1 MGSNRF
7 AKIPYRIYTM
17 ALAVACLIGVLLFGL
32 GLSYYWKEKHV
43 AVDETVRDLNHASD
57 LAGVESY
64 LVLHHAAKLYETNSE
79 QPNALLSAPYRERAL
94 QYNVQLLDDFETG
107 VDERER
113 EALLRFSEELEDTLN
128 ETESSRFEAV
138 PFDVIESINRRWLY
152 QGLERTAQENTS
164 YELTDAIM
172 RMQITFVEGVTN
184 LLAKTPNRDQLDFE
198 VSTIANEARLI
209 EDIITTDPSLGTK
222 PIKDLIESALA
233 LGRVTATDSTIE
245 ARYVNGTSFYEDSH
259 AALEAERAEA
269 VDTLMTERDRYGTL
283 AIAVLLM
290 TLFLATSL
298 LLALFH
304 TRKLYD
310 HDLAHLK
317 ARALAIDPSA
327 ESVEDSFPPSHDFRG
342 IEDELRDIATSVH
355 STVHTLETQSND
367 LLRYH
372 ERWSSLFSETG
383 LAIALIDDT
392 YNFIERNEM
401 FRQFFGE
408 RNLYEIDQLFTATG
422 RRLLREALAGVTEN
436 GTSAQ
441 FILHLKGEH
450 VRFLNVKIIPLKR
463 DETLTYYLIL
473 EDETERVERERK
485 VDRLVR
491 FDLATELY
499 NEYGFLQAWDK
510 QDIDG
515 TFLLI
520 KLNDFHHLV
529 DWYDPTYADLLMTEF
544 ARHVEERLEK
554 YAHHL
559 FGRYRDDTLML
570 YVKGLRDTDENKLL
584 ELFPTE
590 LLINQKR
597 QTVHLQIGATHTTP
611 SYNDCLF
618 EATKALQHAKETRTP
633 FVWYDSSILAQIQWA
648 ALIEQALPEAIEQG
662 QITVAYQP
670 QVELKTGRV
679 VGAEALARWQH
690 PDVGYVP
697 PNEFIRIAERSD
709 QILWLS
715 HSILDLV
722 VQQLVAWHD
731 TSFADISLSYNL
743 SAHSVDPSI
752 VKKLRD
758 LLEPYPWLP
767 DRLKIELTESADIM
781 SHTNDLD
788 RLEDISDL
796 GYCLSIDDF
805 GTGYAS
811 FEAIWH
817 LPIQEVKIDRM
828 YVSGKAK
835 DSTSFLRAVSRFASE
850 QKLTSLAEGI
860 ETKQDLDRILA
871 EGVELGQGYYYAPAL
886 DATAFETWVNQKKEH
901 LA

>member
-1 MGSNRF
+1 MGNNRF
-7 AKIPYRIYTM
+7 AKIPYRTYTM

-64 LVLHHAAKLYETNSE
+64 LVLHHAAKLYEANSE
-79 QPNALLSAPYRERAL
+79 QPTALLSTPYRERAL
-94 QYNVQLLDDFETG
+94 QYNLQLLDDFETG

-113 EALLRFSEELEDTLN
+113 DALLRFSEQLEDTLN
-128 ETESSRFEAV
+128 EDGSSRFESV

-152 QGLERTAQENTS
+152 QGLERTAQANTA
-164 YELTDAIM
+164 YELTDAVM
-172 RMQITFVEGVTN
+172 RMQMAFVEGVTN
-184 LLAKTPNRDQLDFE
+184 LLAETPNRDQLDFE

-209 EDIITTDPSLGTK
+209 EDIVATDPSLKTK
-222 PIKDLIESALA
+222 SVEDLIESALA
-233 LGRVTATDSTIE
+233 LGRVTAANSTLE

-259 AALEAERAEA
+259 AALQTVRSTAD
-269 VDTLMTERDRYGTL
+269 DTLMAERDRYGTL
-283 AIAVLLM
+283 AIAALLI
-290 TLFLATSL
+290 TILLSAGL
-298 LLALFH
+298 LLALCY
-304 TRKLYD
+304 TRKMYA

-317 ARALAIDPSA
+317 ARALAIDPSTEPVA
-327 ESVEDSFPPSHDFRG
+327 ESFPPNHDFRG
-342 IEDELRDIATSVH
+342 IEDELREIAVSVH
-355 STVHTLETQSND
+355 STVHTLETQSDD

-392 YNFIERNEM
+392 YDFIERNDV

-408 RNLYEIDQLFTATG
+408 RNLYEINQLFTDTG

-463 DETLTYYLIL
+463 GETLTYYLIL

-499 NEYGFLQAWDK
+499 NEYGFLRAWEK

-544 ARHVEERLEK
+544 ARHVEDRLEK

-570 YVKGLRDTDENKLL
+570 YVKGLRNVDETELL

-611 SYNDCLF
+611 NYNDCLF

-633 FVWYDSSILAQIQWA
+633 FVWYDSSILAQLQWA

-662 QITVAYQP
+662 HITVAYQP

-690 PDVGYVP
+690 PDIGYVP
-697 PNEFIRIAERSD
+697 PNEFVRIAERSD

-722 VQQLVAWHD
+722 VQQLVSWRD
-731 TSFADISLSYNL
+731 TPFTDISLSYNL

-752 VKKLRD
+752 VTKLRD
-758 LLEPYPWLP
+758 LVETYPWLP

-781 SHTNDLD
+781 SHTNELE
-788 RLEDISDL
+788 RLEDIADL

-850 QKLTSLAEGI
+850 QELTSLAEGI

-886 DATAFETWVNQKKEH
+886 DTIAFEAWVNEKRGR

>member
-1 MGSNRF
+1 MDQHRF

-17 ALAVACLIGVLLFGL
+17 GLAVVCLIGVLLFGL
-32 GLSYYWKEKHV
+32 GLSYYWKEKHSV
-43 AVDETVRDLNHASD
+43 VDQTVTNLNHADD

-64 LVLHHAAKLYETNSE
+64 LVLHQAARLYEVNSN
-79 QPNALLSAPYRERAL
+79 QPTALFSEPYRERAL
-94 QYNVQLLDDFETG
+94 QYNQQLQDDFKTG
-107 VDERER
+107 VNERER
-113 EALLRFSEELEDTLN
+113 EALLAFSERLEETLD
-128 ETESSRFEAV
+128 EGRFDAV
-138 PFDVIESINRRWLY
+138 PFDVIESIDRRWLY
-152 QGLERTAQENTS
+152 QGLERTAQENAA
-164 YELTDAIM
+164 YELADAVM
-172 RMQITFVEGVTN
+172 RMQMTFVQNISTLFAV
-184 LLAKTPNRDQLDFE
+184 TPNPGTLE
-198 VSTIANEARLI
+198 TEIAPLSNEARLI
-209 EDIITTDPSLGTK
+209 EDIVASEPSLQTQAVS
-222 PIKDLIESALA
+222 DLIESALT
-233 LGRVTATDSTIE
+233 LGRLAVTESTLE
-245 ARYVNGTSFYEDSH
+245 ARYVNGTNFYEDTYEVLRSIRTSTETTL
-259 AALEAERAEA
+259 ASERS
-269 VDTLMTERDRYGTL
+269 RYGTL
-283 AIAVLLM
+283 AVVAFALTVLLS
-290 TLFLATSL
+290 ASL
-298 LLALFH
+298 LAALWI
-304 TRKLYD
+304 TRNAYA

-317 ARALAIDPSA
+317 ARALAIDPSM
-327 ESVEDSFPPSHDFRG
+327 EPIEGTFPVSHDFRG
-342 IEDELRDIATSVH
+342 IEDELREIAVSVH
-355 STVHTLETQSND
+355 STVHTLETKSNE

-383 LAIALIDDT
+383 LAIALVDDG
-392 YNFIERNEM
+392 YNFLERNDV
-401 FRQFFGE
+401 FRQFFGN
-408 RNLYEIDQLFTATG
+408 RNLYEINQLFTDTG
-422 RRLLREALAGVTEN
+422 RRLFREAFEGVTEH

-450 VRFLNVKIIPLKR
+450 VRFLNMKIIPLKR
-463 DETLTYYLIL
+463 GEALTYYLIL

-491 FDLATELY
+491 FDMATDLY
-499 NEYGFLQAWDK
+499 NEYGFVQAWAK
-510 QDIDG
+510 QDING
-515 TFLLI
+515 AFVVI

-529 DWYDPTYADLLMTEF
+529 DWYDATYADLLMTEF

-554 YAHHL
+554 YAQNL

-570 YVKGLRDTDENKLL
+570 YVQGFTAEDEHELM

-590 LLINQKR
+590 LFINGKR
-597 QTVHLQIGATHTTP
+597 QTVHVQIGATHTTP
-611 SYNDCLF
+611 NFTDCLF

-633 FVWYDSSILAQIQWA
+633 FVWYDASILAQLQWA
-648 ALIEQALPEAIEQG
+648 GLIEQALPDAISKG

-690 PDVGYVP
+690 AELGQIP

-715 HSILDLV
+715 HSILDQV
-722 VQQLVAWHD
+722 INQLVMWRD
-731 TSFADISLSYNL
+731 TPFSHISLSYNL

-752 VKKLRD
+752 VTKLH
-758 LLEPYPWLP
+758 EKIETYPWLP
-767 DRLKIELTESADIM
+767 ERLKIELTESADIM
-781 SHTNDLD
+781 SHTGELD
-788 RLEDISDL
+788 RLEDIADL
-796 GYCLSIDDF
+796 GFCLSIDDF

-860 ETKQDLDRILA
+860 ETEEDLNRILA

-886 DATAFETWVNQKKEH
+886 QADAFEAWVQQKTGHSSE
-901 LA
+901 

>member
-17 ALAVACLIGVLLFGL
+17 VLAVACLVGVLLFGL

-43 AVDETVRDLNHASD
+43 SVDQSVTNLNHASD

-64 LVLHHAAKLYETNSE
+64 LVLHQAAKLYELNSG
-79 QPNALLSAPYRERAL
+79 QPTALLSSPYRERAL
-94 QYNVQLLDDFETG
+94 QYNTQLLDDFETG
-107 VDERER
+107 VHERER
-113 EALLRFSEELEDTLN
+113 DALLAFSERLEETLDGELSEFDN
-128 ETESSRFEAV
+128 V
-138 PFDVIESINRRWLY
+138 PFDVIESIDRRWLY
-152 QGLERTAQENTS
+152 QGLERTAQANTA
-164 YELTDAIM
+164 YELTDAVM
-172 RMQITFVEGVTN
+172 RMQMTFIQNVKN
-184 LLAKTPNRDQLDFE
+184 LLAETPDREKLE
-198 VSTIANEARLI
+198 AELASIATEARLL
-209 EDIITTDPSLGTK
+209 EEIIATNPTLQTK
-222 PIKDLIESALA
+222 STADLTESALA
-233 LGRVTATDSTIE
+233 LGRLTSTGSTLE
-245 ARYVNGTSFYEDSH
+245 ARYVNGTKFYEDSH
-259 AALEAERAEA
+259 EVLQTIRSSTESLLLEERN
-269 VDTLMTERDRYGTL
+269 RYGTL
-283 AIAVLLM
+283 AVLVLLA
-290 TLFLATSL
+290 TLVLSTGL
-298 LLALFH
+298 LVALCY
-304 TRKLYD
+304 TRKMYA
-310 HDLAHLK
+310 HDLSHLK
-317 ARALAIDPSA
+317 ARALAIDPST
-327 ESVEDSFPPSHDFRG
+327 EPVEASFPASHDFRG
-342 IEDELRDIATSVH
+342 IEDELREIAVSVH
-355 STVHTLETQSND
+355 STVNTLETQSND

-383 LAIALIDDT
+383 LAIALIDDA
-392 YNFIERNEM
+392 YNFIERNDV
-401 FRQFFGE
+401 FDQFFGA
-408 RNLYEIDQLFTATG
+408 RNLYEINQLFTNTG
-422 RRLLREALAGVTEN
+422 RRLFQEALEGVTEH

-450 VRFLNVKIIPLKR
+450 ARFLNAKIIPLKR
-463 DETLTYYLIL
+463 GGTLTYYLIL

-499 NEYGFLQAWDK
+499 NEYGFIRAWEK

-529 DWYDPTYADLLMTEF
+529 DWYDTIYADLLMTEF
-544 ARHVEERLEK
+544 ARHVEDRLEK

-570 YVKGLRDTDENKLL
+570 YVKGFSTLDEHELM

-597 QTVHLQIGATHTTP
+597 QTVHVQIGAAHTTP
-611 SYNDCLF
+611 NYTDCLF
-618 EATKALQHAKETRTP
+618 EATRALQHAKETRTP
-633 FVWYDSSILAQIQWA
+633 FVWYDASILAQLQWA

-662 QITVAYQP
+662 HISVAYQP
-670 QVELKTGRV
+670 QVELTNGRV

-690 PDVGYVP
+690 PDIGHVP

-715 HSILDLV
+715 HSILDQV
-722 VQQLVAWHD
+722 INQLVAWRD
-731 TSFADISLSYNL
+731 TSFSGVSLSYNL

-752 VKKLRD
+752 VTKLRD
-758 LLEPYPWLP
+758 LIETYPWLP

-781 SHTNDLD
+781 SHANELE
-788 RLEDISDL
+788 RLEDIADL

-850 QKLTSLAEGI
+850 QALTSLAEGI
-860 ETKQDLDRILA
+860 ETKEDLERMIA

-886 DATAFETWVNQKKEH
+886 KPDAFEAWVNEKKGRPD
-901 LA
+901 

>member
-1 MGSNRF
+1 MGQNRF

-17 ALAVACLIGVLLFGL
+17 GLAIACLLGVLLFGL

-43 AVDETVRDLNHASD
+43 VVDQTVTNLNHAAD

-64 LVLHHAAKLYETNSE
+64 LVLHHAARLYETNSN
-79 QPNALLSAPYRERAL
+79 QPTSLLSAPYRERAL
-94 QYNVQLLDDFETG
+94 QYNVQLRDDFETG
-107 VDERER
+107 VNERER
-113 EALLRFSEELEDTLN
+113 EALLAFSENLETTLD
-128 ETESSRFEAV
+128 EERFNTV
-138 PFDVIESINRRWLY
+138 PFDVIESIDRRWLY
-152 QGLERTAQENTS
+152 QGLERTAQENTA
-164 YELTDAIM
+164 YELTDAVM
-172 RMQITFVEGVTN
+172 RMQMTFVQNVTN
-184 LLAKTPNRDQLDFE
+184 LLAETPDREALANEIAPL
-198 VSTIANEARLI
+198 ANEARLL
-209 EDIITTDPSLGTK
+209 EEIIATDPSLQRK
-222 PIKDLIESALA
+222 SVADLIESARALSRLA
-233 LGRVTATDSTIE
+233 TTESTLE
-245 ARYVNGTSFYEDSH
+245 ARYVNGTTFYEDTHDVLRSVRST
-259 AALEAERAEA
+259 AET
-269 VDTLMTERDRYGTL
+269 TLATEGNRYGAL

-290 TLFLATSL
+290 TLLLSAG
-298 LLALFH
+298 LLAALCL
-304 TRKLYD
+304 TRKSYA
-310 HDLAHLK
+310 HDLDHLK
-317 ARALAIDPSA
+317 ARALAIDPST
-327 ESVEDSFPPSHDFRG
+327 EPVEATFPKNHDFRG
-342 IEDELRDIATSVH
+342 IEDELREIAVSVH
-355 STVHTLETQSND
+355 STVHTLETQSTD

-383 LAIALIDDT
+383 LAIALVDDT
-392 YNFIERNEM
+392 YDFIERNDV

-408 RNLYEIDQLFTATG
+408 RNLYEINQLFTDTG
-422 RRLLREALAGVTEN
+422 RRLFREALDGVTEH

-463 DETLTYYLIL
+463 GEALTYYLIL

-491 FDLATELY
+491 FDIATGLY
-499 NEYGFLQAWDK
+499 NEYGFVQAWAK

-515 TFLLI
+515 SFVVI

-529 DWYDPTYADLLMTEF
+529 DWYDATYADLLMTEF
-544 ARHVEERLEK
+544 ARNVEDRLGK

-570 YVKGLRDTDENKLL
+570 YVKGFTAADEHELL

-597 QTVHLQIGATHTTP
+597 QTVHIQIGATHTTP
-611 SYNDCLF
+611 KYTDCLF

-633 FVWYDSSILAQIQWA
+633 FVWYDASILAQLQWA
-648 ALIEQALPEAIEQG
+648 ALIEQALPDAISKG

-670 QVELKTGRV
+670 QVELKTGRI
-679 VGAEALARWQH
+679 VGAEALARWRH
-690 PDVGYVP
+690 PEIGQVP

-715 HSILDLV
+715 HSILDQV
-722 VQQLVAWHD
+722 IAQLIAWRD
-731 TSFADISLSYNL
+731 TPFADISLSYNL

-752 VKKLRD
+752 VAKLRD
-758 LLEPYPWLP
+758 LIEPYPWLP

-781 SHTNDLD
+781 SHTGELD
-788 RLEDISDL
+788 RLEDIADL

-850 QKLTSLAEGI
+850 QQLTSLAEGI
-860 ETKQDLDRILA
+860 ETEEDLIRILA
-871 EGVELGQGYYYAPAL
+871 EGVDIGQGYYYAPAL
-886 DATAFETWVNQKKEH
+886 ETNAFEAWVREKTGH
-901 LA
+901 LET